1 MRSPSADSIDRLYR
15 ELPGILTRSGF
26 EQIALHDETAG
37 PGTRSSSAFV
47 MDVLEV
53 DIDVTRG
60 PAVSVSAHDGLI
72 SADSLGWRA
81 YFGPNT
87 PVEVVTAAVLAAR
100 VVETRAEIVASIQRQ
115 QGVPAVR
122 TRHASL
128 RVAIQSEESER
139 REPCHLPDSCFT

>member
-1 MRSPSADSIDRLYR
+1 MRSRSTDSVDRIYR

-26 EQIALHDETAG
+26 EQIALHDETAR
-37 PGTRSSSAFV
+37 PGIRSSTAFV

-87 PVEVVTAAVLAAR
+87 PVEVVAAAVLAAR
-100 VVETRAEIVASIQRQ
+100 VVETRAEIVASIQRRE
-115 QGVPAVR
+115 GLPVSRGRFRSGHCRPGSWCA
-122 TRHASL
+122 AL
-128 RVAIQSEESER
+128 RGPES
-139 REPCHLPDSCFT
+139 ST